1 MMRLGIIYPGGGAE
15 QDYYLFGERH
25 GLRMF
30 LVGSRI
36 PAGDDH
42 AVDALLQT
50 ARIENLL
57 EAVGR
62 FRTLDPDAVVWACT
76 SGSFIVGRDGAE
88 RQVAALRAATGVPAT
103 STSLAFVDALDALNA
118 RLVAVVAT
126 YPEPASRAL
135 ASFLNAFGVIVA
147 SLQWLDAP
155 SGLDAALISE
165 ERLAEA
171 VRHAAAER
179 PDAVLIPDTALT
191 TMERISR
198 LESIAQCAVLT
209 ANQVTLWAALG
220 LAGRPLVTEGYG
232 RLFNLPFRD
241 YVA

>member
-1 MMRLGIIYPGGGAE
+1 MTRLGIIYPGGGAE

-42 AVDALLQT
+42 AVDALVQT
-50 ARIENLL
+50 AHIENLL
-57 EAVGR
+57 EAAAR
-62 FRTLDPDAVVWACT
+62 FRTLDPEAVVWACT

-103 STSLAFVDALDALNA
+103 STSLAFVDALRAVGA
-118 RLVAVVAT
+118 KRVAVVAT
-126 YPEPASRAL
+126 YPEPASRVL
-135 ASFLNAFGVIVA
+135 VSFLNAFGVTVA
-147 SLQWLDAP
+147 SLQWLDAL
-155 SGLDAALISE
+155 SGLDAALIAE
-165 ERLAEA
+165 ERLADA
-171 VRHAAAER
+171 VRHAAAAR
-179 PDAVLIPDTALT
+179 PDAVLIADTALP
-191 TMERISR
+191 TMERIAR
-198 LESIAQCAVLT
+198 LEAIAQCAVLT

-220 LAGRPLVTEGYG
+220 LVRRPLITERYG
-232 RLFNLPFRD
+232 HLFNLPFRE